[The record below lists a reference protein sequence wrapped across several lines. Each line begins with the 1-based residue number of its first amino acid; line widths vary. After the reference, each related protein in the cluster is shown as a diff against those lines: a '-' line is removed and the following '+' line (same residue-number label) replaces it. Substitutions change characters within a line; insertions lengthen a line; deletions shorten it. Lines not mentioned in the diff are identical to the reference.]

1 MESKQLFR
9 ETKYKRL
16 MRKASIFTHSP
27 HGVKMKF
34 IVPVGNIKKK
44 EVDKLISQAF
54 NPKPTSK
61 IVFPICQ
68 RTSFFF

>member
-34 IVPVGNIKKK
+34 IVPVGNLKRK
-44 EVDKLISQAF
+44 EVDKLISQVL
-54 NPKPTSK
+54 NPKPK
-61 IVFPICQ
+61 V
-68 RTSFFF
+68 SFFKKLIRTFVK